1 MPWQVYNSAGQLLQ
15 ATDLVDGTVT
25 ASKLDTNAVTNAKV
39 ADDAIGVVE
48 LSATG
53 TASSSTF
60 LRGDNAWAAASGG
73 LVFIDTAVASSSST
87 LEVTLTGSYETY
99 LITGSDL
106 KSATD
111 IVQLEGNFGASGS
124 WTTSGYKNAF
134 HRIRSDAVHDM
145 ATSETGAVQL
155 SSTVGN
161 ATGEGC
167 SFSVWFTR
175 PIGTTDVYP
184 AVYGDML
191 AVNHNTI
198 IESGQI
204 SSFVSSAVNVARFK
218 ILFTSGNIASGR
230 LTVWGLVHA

>member
-1 MPWQVYNSAGQLLQ
+1 VMYYNG
-15 ATDLVDGTVT
+15 TDWVRLGFGTSGHFLKT
-25 ASKLDTNAVTNAKV
+25 Q
-39 ADDAIGVVE
+39 G
-48 LSATG
+48 TG
-53 TASSSTF
+53 ANP
-60 LRGDNAWAAASGG
+60 LWAAAGGG

-87 LEVTLTGSYETY
+87 LEVTLTGSYENY

-145 ATSETGAVQL
+145 ATTVTDAVQL

>member
-87 LEVTLTGSYETY
+87 LEVTLTGSYENY